1 MTSKLKYID
10 FYQQAGDDVPQ
21 LAAQLADKCVSSG
34 KKLVIYCAEEQAS
47 AISRA
52 LWVLQDQS
60 FLAHGIDHQDGAEFA
75 DIWISTD
82 VSLNP
87 IDAEYAMPLSG
98 LTLPDMSQFE
108 RHFILFNGK
117 DDIALSNAREK
128 WKDFAQDYKGHCR
141 YFAKSE
147 EGRWEPKASA

>member
-1 MTSKLKYID
+1 MTSKLKHID
-10 FYQQAGDDVPQ
+10 FYQQAGDEIPQ

-34 KKLVIYCAEEQAS
+34 KKLMIYCLKEQAS
-47 AISRA
+47 AVSRA

-60 FLAHGIDHQDGAEFA
+60 FLAHGIDNQDGHEFA

-82 VSLNP
+82 VNSNP
-87 IDAEYAMPLSG
+87 INAEYAMPLSG
-98 LTLPDMSQFE
+98 VILPDMSQFE

-117 DDIALSNAREK
+117 DEAALKMAREQ
-128 WKDFAQDYKGHCR
+128 WKEFAQDYKGHCR

-147 EGRWEPKASA
+147 EGRWEPKANA